1 MRKIDT
7 IAVHCAY
14 TKPSQDIGS
23 VEIRRWHKR
32 PKPRGN
38 GWRDIGYHYVIRRD
52 GTVEDGRPNQQ
63 MGAHVK
69 GHNRY
74 SLGICLVGGKSKDGK
89 PEDNFTTKQMKSLET
104 LVNALMDLY
113 NVPERRVLGHRD
125 FPKVKKECPC
135 FSVQQVLFN
144 QPGPRDA

>member
-14 TKPSQDIGS
+14 TKPSQDIG
-23 VEIRRWHKR
+23 VIEIRRWHKA
-32 PKPRGN
+32 K

-74 SLGICLVGGKSKDGK
+74 SLGICLVGGMSAQGT
-89 PEDNFTTKQMKSLET
+89 PEDNFTSKQIDALKI
-104 LVNALMDLY
+104 LVDALMDLY

-125 FPKVKKECPC
+125 FPGVNKECPC
-135 FSVQQVLFN
+135 FDTQEVLF
-144 QPGPRDA
+144 A

>member
-32 PKPRGN
+32 PKPKGN
-38 GWRDIGYHYVIRRD
+38 GWSDIGYHYVIRRD
-52 GTVEDGRPNQQ
+52 GSVEDGRPNQR

-69 GHNRY
+69 GFNRY
-74 SLGICLVGGKSKDGK
+74 SLGICLVGGKSAAGK
-89 PEDNFTTKQMKSLET
+89 PENNFTKKQFDALYT
-104 LVNALMDLY
+104 LITALSDLY
-113 NVPERRVLGHRD
+113 NVPERRILGHCD
-125 FPKVKKECPC
+125 FPGVTKSCPC
-135 FSVQQVLFN
+135 FSVQEWLSERKH
-144 QPGPRDA
+144 G